1 MNKQELLDE
10 YILAHAT
17 PEHEQ
22 LTKISRQTH
31 LEVLNPR
38 MVSGHL
44 QGQILKLICQM
55 IKPNRILEIGAF
67 TGYSAVCFAQGTTP
81 DCIID
86 TIEVDDELETRLR
99 NNFKEADVAHKI
111 NLHIGDAL
119 EIIKTLNHQYD
130 LVFIDGDKREYIAY
144 YNQIFDK
151 VKNGG
156 FILADNVLW
165 DNKVIE
171 PINKKDTQTQS
182 IIEFNN
188 YIKNDI
194 RVEKAILPLRDGLY
208 LIRKL

>member
-1 MNKQELLDE
+1 MNKQELLDD

-17 PEHEQ
+17 PEHEH
-22 LTKISRQTH
+22 LTKISRETH

-55 IKPNRILEIGAF
+55 IKPSRILEIGTF
-67 TGYSAVCFAQGTTP
+67 TGYSAVCFAQGTP
-81 DCIID
+81 ANCIID
-86 TIEVDDELETRLR
+86 TIEVDDELETRLLK
-99 NNFKEADVAHKI
+99 NFKIAGTADKI

-119 EIIKTLNHQYD
+119 EIIKELNHTYD

-144 YNQIFDK
+144 YNLVFDK
-151 VKNGG
+151 VTKGG

-171 PINKKDTQTQS
+171 PINKKDTQTQA
-182 IIEFNN
+182 IVEFNDFV
-188 YIKNDI
+188 KNDQ
-194 RVEKAILPLRDGLY
+194 RVEKAILPLRDGLF

>member
-10 YILAHAT
+10 YILDHTT

-44 QGQILKLICQM
+44 QGQILKFICQM
-55 IKPNRILEIGAF
+55 VKPNRILEIGAF
-67 TGYSAVCFAQGTTP
+67 TGYSAVCFAQGSTSE
-81 DCIID
+81 CIID
-86 TIEVDDELETRLR
+86 TIEVDDELETRLI
-99 NNFKEADVAHKI
+99 NNFKEAGVAKKI

-119 EIIKTLNHQYD
+119 EIIKTLEHQYD

-144 YNQIFDK
+144 YNLIFDK
-151 VKNGG
+151 VRKGG
-156 FILADNVLW
+156 YILADNVLW